1 MSSWLIGLVSV
12 IYAVASVGLVI
23 EGKYGLALFAL
34 GCVIANLG
42 LILAARTT

>member
-12 IYAVASVGLVI
+12 IYAVASVSLLL
-23 EGKYGLALFAL
+23 EGKGGLALFCV
-34 GCVIANLG
+34 GCVLANLG